1 MSGTP
6 LRPQSPEG
14 RRAPSHLATVPQTKQ
29 GRLPAA
35 LGLMDQGPVSRPGA
49 STRAQARESPA
60 CGKQTRRSYVRAP
73 GSHEPRTWRP
83 CPSFCE
89 FQSSGSWAPR
99 VSHKQ
104 RGLGWLLAVL
114 FVKFRITLKN
124 KVPKKQL
131 N

>member
-1 MSGTP
+1 M
-6 LRPQSPEG
+6 
-14 RRAPSHLATVPQTKQ
+14 
-29 GRLPAA
+29 
-35 LGLMDQGPVSRPGA
+35 SRPGTN
-49 STRAQARESPA
+49 TRAQARESPA
-60 CGKQTRRSYVRAP
+60 CGKQTRHSDVRAP
-73 GSHEPRTWRP
+73 GSHEPRTSRP

-89 FQSSGSWAPR
+89 FQSSGSWAPH

-114 FVKFRITLKN
+114 FVMFRIILKN